1 MFLKSAH
8 EKLVIF
14 FFNLVLGI
22 LRGECM
28 EWEIAVILNSA
39 ADVGKK
45 STVVDQS
52 VLGDRFLQK
61 KNWN

>member
-1 MFLKSAH
+1 M
-8 EKLVIF
+8 IF